1 MEESQPQSL
10 APITNVRQ
18 QTLALIRE
26 QLGPWRWVVCFG
38 SIAWLLGGLWTILA
52 YGLRTDWFGLIP
64 FLPVF
69 LLTMYAEAVR
79 RQVREAFWQQ
89 FAAARQMAYQYKGD
103 PKAET
108 AVMFHQGH
116 GRKIN
121 NIITGVYNGRPLR
134 IFSYRF
140 TSGYDRDSETYTYTV
155 FGFTFNGQFPHLYL
169 NKLRNGF
176 GTKIG
181 EVIPLPAEFEKEFRL
196 SAPKEYEIEALQVF
210 TPDLLAY
217 LLNVQLDYD
226 IELVNQELLIFVTGQ
241 LDTLQDLEREFTG
254 AGAIADRFASVLDIM
269 RFTEIREHPYVL
281 TKNHKGSHIST

>member
-1 MEESQPQSL
+1 MEESQLQSL
-10 APITNVRQ
+10 PPITNVRQ

-26 QLGPWRWVVCFG
+26 QLGPWRWVVLFG
-38 SIAWLLGGLWTILA
+38 SLIWMFGGGWIILA

-69 LLTMYAEAVR
+69 LLSMYAEAVR
-79 RQVREAFWQQ
+79 RQVREQYWQQ
-89 FAAARQMAYQYKGD
+89 FAAVRQMTYQYKGD
-103 PKAET
+103 PAAEA
-108 AVMFHQGH
+108 AVMFRQGH

-121 NIITGVYNGRPLR
+121 HIITGTHNGRGLR
-134 IFSYRF
+134 IFNYQF
-140 TSGYDRDSETYTYTV
+140 TSGYDRDSKKYTYTV

-169 NKLRNGF
+169 NSFGDRF

-181 EVIPLPAEFEKEFRL
+181 EVIPLPAEFEKKFRL

-210 TPDLLAY
+210 TPDLLAH
-217 LLNVQLDYD
+217 LLDVQLDYD

-254 AGAIADRFASVLDIM
+254 AGAIADRFAPVLDAM
-269 RFTEIREHPYVL
+269 RFTAIGGHSHTL
-281 TKNHKGSHIST
+281 TR